1 MFVFPC
7 SLVLWRTWQFPRYAL
22 ISLLKNHFKIS
33 FVQTSDDFNTPDV
46 IKDMEGGATILTAT
60 VEWNKKTPQPWK
72 LKTSGRKIDFCCIPY
87 KISSHKLI
95 KLSWCYNGGISDF
108 QISHQFLIKGNCHY
122 SRASDGIDMTLG
134 PATKLDERNKKKNV
148 KKIWRWLHV
157 GKSWLHCHFYNL
169 RPIWRNPKARFQTY
183 SL

>member
-60 VEWNKKTPQPWK
+60 VEWNKKTPHPWK
-72 LKTSGRKIDFCCIPY
+72 LKISGCKIDFCCIPY

-95 KLSWCYNGGISDF
+95 ELSWCPPLPPPPGRQIFGVMERPVKLTFECGSNPLIHTETYRKASNPNLVGG
-108 QISHQFLIKGNCHY
+108 
-122 SRASDGIDMTLG
+122 
-134 PATKLDERNKKKNV
+134 
-148 KKIWRWLHV
+148 
-157 GKSWLHCHFYNL
+157 
-169 RPIWRNPKARFQTY
+169 
-183 SL
+183 